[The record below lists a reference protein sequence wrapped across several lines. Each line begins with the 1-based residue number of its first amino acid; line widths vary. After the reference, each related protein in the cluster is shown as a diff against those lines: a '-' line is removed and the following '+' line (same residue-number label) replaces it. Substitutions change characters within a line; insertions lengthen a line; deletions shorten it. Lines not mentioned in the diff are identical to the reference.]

1 MSIIEINRNPT
12 QRELLIFGLLLGLF
26 TGLLGLLTYFWWDSP
41 AVAWGIWIGGGIITL
56 LNFTVPP
63 LRRVFYLTWM
73 YATFPI
79 GWTVSHA
86 ILAILYYGVLTPIG
100 LIMRLV
106 GYDPMSRRLWSGR
119 YTYWEKYS
127 PEGNSKRYFRQF

>member
-12 QRELLIFGLLLGLF
+12 QRELLIFCLLLGLF
-26 TGLLGLLTYFWWDSP
+26 TGLVGLLTYFRWDSP

-73 YATFPI
+73 CVTFPI
-79 GWTVSHA
+79 GWTISHT
-86 ILAILYYGVLTPIG
+86 ILAILYYGILTPTG
-100 LIMRLV
+100 LIMRLFRF
-106 GYDPMSRRLWSGR
+106 DLMSRNLRSGR
-119 YTYWEKYS
+119 DTYWEKYY
-127 PEGNSKRYFRQF
+127 PAANPKRYFRQF